1 MTIKFYLKDAK
12 ASEPTLI
19 YARINNGGYNFKY
32 FTKERILPKNWS
44 SAKQEALKGLNGYSS
59 FNANLS
65 RIKST
70 IYEVWNDCRIKLGN
84 NPPTEE
90 FKKELDKILNPNK
103 VTKSNILDFFSFFKS
118 IIEESKIGTRLNPM
132 SGKRISPNTIKT
144 YVTTYQHLLGYQK
157 LFKRKIDFNTVDLD
171 FYFDYKKYLIDNL
184 KLSTNSIGKHIQ
196 IIKML
201 MNDATERGINDN
213 LAFKSKRFATVR
225 EKVDS
230 VYLKENELSILG
242 SYDLSAETR
251 LEKVRDLFLI
261 GCYTG
266 LRFSDFSILNP
277 KAIEE
282 RMIEIKQQK
291 TNENIV
297 IPIRDEVAKI
307 LDKYNGNLPTVISNQ
322 KMNKYLKEICEKIDC
337 LQVKET
343 ITYTKGGQTIVQNIE
358 KYKLISTHTARRSF
372 CTNEYLAGTPTIT
385 IMAISGHK
393 TEKSFM
399 RYIKVTPKEH
409 AKLLQLSWEKRKEIK
424 ILIPLPA

>member
-44 SAKQEALKGLNGYSS
+44 SVKQEALKGLNGYSS

-70 IYEVWNDCRIKLGN
+70 IYEVWNDSRIKLGN
-84 NPPTEE
+84 NPPIEE
-90 FKKELDKILNPNK
+90 FKNELDKVLNPNK
-103 VTKSNILDFFSFFKS
+103 VSKATKMDFFSFFKS
-118 IIEESKIGTRLNPM
+118 IIEESKIGTRLNPL
-132 SGKRISPNTIKT
+132 GKPISPNTIKT
-144 YVTTYQHLLGYQK
+144 YVTTYQHLLDYQK
-157 LFKRKIDFNTVDLD
+157 TIKRKIDFNAIDLD
-171 FYFDYKKYLIDNL
+171 FYLDYKKYLIENL
-184 KLSTNSIGKHIQ
+184 KLATNSIGKHIQ
-196 IIKML
+196 IIKLL
-201 MNDATERGINDN
+201 MNDATERGLNTN
-213 LAFKSKRFATVR
+213 LAFKSKRFVTVR

-242 SYDLSAETR
+242 CYDLSAEPR

-266 LRFSDFSILNP
+266 LRFSDFSIFNP
-277 KAIEE
+277 KAIQE

-291 TNENIV
+291 TSENIV
-297 IPIRDEVAKI
+297 VPIRDEVAKI
-307 LDKYNGNLPTVISNQ
+307 LDKYNGSLPTIISNQ
-322 KMNKYLKEICEKIDC
+322 KMNLYLKEICEKIDC
-337 LQVKET
+337 LQAKET
-343 ITYTKGGQTIVQNIE
+343 ITYTKGGQSIIQNIE

-409 AKLLQLSWEKRKEIK
+409 AKLLQLSWDKRKESK
-424 ILIPLPA
+424 IIPLPA